1 MRDILL
7 VISMILL
14 AMFLSACGGVL
25 SYEPQTNKQAADEAH
40 KFVMEAEKTYKS
52 ASSQMDAIFAEPIG
66 KDKLASIKEKKP
78 KFEQAAADFK
88 IAKEKFSQ
96 ASAKFNEALNGG
108 NNWDSELHL
117 KFFYLSE
124 AYKKWSELA
133 DVETQLAQQA
143 INIKDIKSF
152 LSKTGEL
159 EEKAKKL
166 NEEVNRKIGFSRN
179 AGSKT

>member
-1 MRDILL
+1 MRNILL
-7 VISMILL
+7 GISMILP
-14 AMFLSACGGVL
+14 AMFLSACGVFR
-25 SYEPQTNKQAADEAH
+25 SEPLTNTQARVEAD
-40 KFVMEAEKTYKS
+40 KFVEEAETAYKS
-52 ASSQMDAIFAEPIG
+52 ASSQMDAIFAEPVG

-88 IAKEKFSQ
+88 IAKDKFSL
-96 ASAKFNEALNGG
+96 ASAKFNEAMNGG
-108 NNWDSELHL
+108 SAYQSKLHL
-117 KFFYLSE
+117 KFYYLSQ

-133 DVETQLAQQA
+133 DVEMQLAQEA

-166 NEEVNRKIGFSRN
+166 NEEVNQKIENSRN
-179 AGSKT
+179 VRAKT

>member
-1 MRDILL
+1 MRNISLG
-7 VISMILL
+7 ISMILL
-14 AMFLSACGGVL
+14 AMFLSACGVL
-25 SYEPQTNKQAADEAH
+25 SSEPRTNKQAAEEAH
-40 KFVMEAEKTYKS
+40 KFVDEAEKTFES
-52 ASSQMDAIFAEPIG
+52 GRSQMDAVFAEPIG
-66 KDKLASIKEKKP
+66 KDKLASIKEQKP

-96 ASAKFNEALNGG
+96 ASAKYNEALNGG
-108 NNWDSELHL
+108 HNWDSKLHL

-124 AYKKWSELA
+124 AYKTWSELA
-133 DVETQLAQQA
+133 DVETQLAQEA

-166 NEEVNRKIGFSRN
+166 NEEVNQKIKNSRN
-179 AGSKT
+179 V